1 MKLTIE
7 DVEKEI
13 RDVYLLKDEGIIK
26 LIAGFVLSNRKYLN
40 DPPIWLI
47 VLGGSSAGKTIML
60 QLISKCGRWVVPV
73 DTLSSN
79 TFLSAAKLDKSSS
92 LLDEARNGVL
102 VFKDFTTITS
112 MQEDGLREIMGQMRA
127 IYDGEFTKRVGNGN
141 SQTWT
146 GKVGI
151 LGAGTI
157 DVQRKMRQ
165 YSKNGERFLN
175 YIPDVADAREIGYRA
190 MANQKNIRT
199 KESELATIFGRFIT
213 ERLADESWM
222 LPDSAS
228 EEFEK
233 EMVDI
238 AEFCTLARSPV
249 EMNFKNPCIVNF
261 VGDREI
267 PGRMAMMLKSLG
279 IGIMMACEEK
289 KLTPA
294 IAKILY
300 KVALDSI
307 PAERKLVLVML
318 AKYRSASTR
327 NIAIR
332 MNLTTD
338 TVRAWLNQVNALKMI
353 DRFSGEK
360 KNGDMWSMKPQY
372 KELLIEYL
380 GIEDEDIELEVT
392 EEEEKANAY
401 VNTLDLSEV
410 PNLETN
416 APEDKSAAEK
426 ALDLEFPTPNF

>member
-1 MKLTIE
+1 MLTIE

-13 RDVYLLKDEGIIK
+13 REVYLLKDVGIIK
-26 LIAGFVLSNRKYLN
+26 LLAGFVLSNRKN
-40 DPPIWLI
+40 IQDPPIWLI
-47 VLGGSSAGKTIML
+47 VLGGSSSGKTIAL
-60 QLISKCGRWVVPV
+60 QLISKCGNWVVPV

-92 LLDEARNGVL
+92 LLDDAKNGIL

-127 IYDGEFTKRVGNGN
+127 IYDGEFSKRVGNGN
-141 SQTWT
+141 SQKWV

-175 YIPDVADAREIGYRA
+175 YIPDIADPREIGYRA
-190 MANQKNIRT
+190 MANQKDIRL
-199 KESELATIFGRFIT
+199 KETQLATIFGKFIT
-213 ERLADESWM
+213 ERLQNEFKIDENF
-222 LPDSAS
+222 S
-228 EEFEK
+228 EGFEK

-279 IGIMMACEEK
+279 IGIMMACEER
-289 KLTPA
+289 KLTPE

-307 PAERKLVLVML
+307 PVERKIVLLIL
-318 AKYRSASTR
+318 AKYRCATTR
-327 NIAIR
+327 NVAIKL
-332 MNLTTD
+332 NLTTD
-338 TVRAWLNQVNALKMI
+338 TVRAWLNQINALKMI
-353 DRFSGEK
+353 DRSSGEG
-360 KNGDMWSMKPQY
+360 KNRDIWTLKPQY
-372 KELLIEYL
+372 KELLVQYL
-380 GIEDEDIELEVT
+380 DLEEIDSELDVT
-392 EEEEKANAY
+392 EEEGKNAY
-401 VNTLDLSEV
+401 VDGIQMGDIPEVTVPEINSAQSLLD
-410 PNLETN
+410 
-416 APEDKSAAEK
+416 
-426 ALDLEFPTPNF
+426 EF